1 MNLRIWPLWILYS
14 STPWKGLIFNGLVS
28 ETTLRGKEIQKKA
41 FSEINEQDF
50 PDDPVVKN
58 LPANTE
64 NPGSIPGPGRPHKLQ
79 GSWARGLQ
87 LLKPACP
94 RDRAPQREAPARR
107 RPRKEKP
114 PQGEAPATRSPR
126 NEKPLQREAHV
137 IQLESS
143 LCLLQL
149 EKAHVEQ
156 QRPST
161 TNKKYRKIVL

>member
-1 MNLRIWPLWILYS
+1 MNLRIWPLWIWYS

-50 PDDPVVKN
+50 PDDPVIKN

-64 NPGSIPGPGRPHKLQ
+64 NPGSIPGLGRPHKLQ
-79 GSWARGLQ
+79 GSWARGPQ
-87 LLKPACP
+87 LLKPTCP
-94 RDRAPQREAPARR
+94 RDRAPQR
-107 RPRKEKP
+107 
-114 PQGEAPATRSPR
+114 EAPATRSPR

-137 IQLESS
+137 IQLDSS